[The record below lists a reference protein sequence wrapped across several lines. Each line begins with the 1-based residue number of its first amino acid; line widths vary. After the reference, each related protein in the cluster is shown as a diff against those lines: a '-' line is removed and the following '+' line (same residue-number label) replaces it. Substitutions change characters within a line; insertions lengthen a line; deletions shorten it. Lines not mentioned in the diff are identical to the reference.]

1 MGNPILISLEGNIG
15 AGKSTL
21 IEHLENVLQKE
32 AGWIFLKEPVHI
44 WDTIVDE
51 NGKTVLANFYEDP
64 KKYAFAFQ
72 IMAFTTRYQELKRI
86 VRENPNCKGIICER
100 SLEADKHIFAKMLH
114 RDGLMDQLMYTIYD
128 KYFQEYEGN
137 FKLDGIIHIDALPET
152 CFERV
157 KERSRNGEST
167 ITLEYLQTCH
177 DFHKNW
183 FELANNF
190 DLIICKTQYCFDIFK
205 DIVPEDKLVNIGW
218 RTMDFSISTIEKEY
232 DQYLLVYNDIYFND
246 IQKIIN
252 I

>member
-15 AGKSTL
+15 AAKSTL

-183 FELANNF
+183 FENTDTPVLQLNVNENVDVSNYNNQTSIKWLQEVLTF
-190 DLIICKTQYCFDIFK
+190 IQQFQEKQT
-205 DIVPEDKLVNIGW
+205 NIETW
-218 RTMDFSISTIEKEY
+218 TK
-232 DQYLLVYNDIYFND
+232 QL
-246 IQKIIN
+246 
-252 I
+252 

>member
-1 MGNPILISLEGNIG
+1 MENNPILISLEGNIG

-72 IMAFTTRYQELKRI
+72 VMAFTTRYQELKRI

-114 RDGLMDQLMYTIYD
+114 KDGLMDQLMYNIYD
-128 KYFQEYEGN
+128 RYFQEYEGN
-137 FKLDGIIHIDALPET
+137 FKLDGIIHIDAFPET

-157 KERSRNGEST
+157 KQRSRNGEST
-167 ITLEYLQTCH
+167 ITLEYLQTC
-177 DFHKNW
+177 DEFHIERFKHTKTPVLQVNVN
-183 FELANNF
+183 EKVDVSNYNNQTSLKWLQEVLTF
-190 DLIICKTQYCFDIFK
+190 IQNFK
-205 DIVPEDKLVNIGW
+205 D
-218 RTMDFSISTIEKEY
+218 KETH
-232 DQYLLVYNDIYFND
+232 I
-246 IQKIIN
+246 KIWTKQF
-252 I
+252 